1 MLQEKVF
8 TAINK
13 LRTFRGGVPQFLF
26 SEAVYPLNAK
36 IVREKILEYKEQNPD
51 IEEIDVFVNSPGGL
65 ADEGYKIIRT
75 FRKSFQQVNIIVPLW
90 AKSAATLL
98 CLGGSKIVMD
108 EYGEFGPL
116 DAQLAKARD
125 DSPEFERESA
135 LNDEHSLK
143 QVESHFKVMFETI
156 YIRLYEHKKIN
167 IPKAELSNQL
177 LSNLSKFYEPLLE
190 QIDPYKLGDKRRKLD
205 IGAHYAKRILFQ
217 FKTSK
222 DPKEI
227 RELVD
232 FLVDGCP
239 DHGYVIDYDLMS
251 LYLDNVITATEFAG
265 EDYKVN
271 LSRLSLLLMD
281 SEDIEYIGFINED
294 EEIKPEEE
302 NSSIN
307 QLINDGENTKTEIV
321 E

>member
-1 MLQEKVF
+1 MFYKPYSMLKDDVF
-8 TAINK
+8 AAINK
-13 LRTFRGGVPQFLF
+13 LRTYRENVPQFLF
-26 SEAVYPLNAK
+26 SDAVYPHPSKMVRNA
-36 IVREKILEYKEQNPD
+36 IMSYKKANPQV
-51 IEEIDVFVNSPGGL
+51 EEIDVFINSPGGL

-75 FRKSFQQVNIIVPLW
+75 FRKNFQQVNIIVPLW

-143 QVESHFKVMFETI
+143 QVESHFKTMFETI
-156 YIRLYEHKKIN
+156 YIRIYEHKKIN
-167 IPKAELSNQL
+167 IPKSELSHQL
-177 LSNLSKFYEPLLE
+177 LNNLSKFYEPLLE

-205 IGAHYAKRILFQ
+205 IGAHYARRILAQ

-222 DPKEI
+222 DAKAI

-265 EDYKVN
+265 DDYKTG
-271 LSRLSLLLMD
+271 LSELSLLFM
-281 SEDIEYIGFINED
+281 SYEDVEYVGFVDKEKEN
-294 EEIKPEEE
+294 EEE
-302 NSSIN
+302 NSDKA
-307 QLINDGENTKTEIV
+307 NDVIEP
-321 E
+321 